1 MGIRIAKHERRTT
14 KQAEA
19 KKRQEA
25 RDQRTTAEQIALIAK
40 RPGQSLKE
48 LTRLRKNS

>member
-25 RDQRTTAEQIALIAK
+25 RDTRTTEQQIALIAT
-40 RPGQSLKE
+40 RPGASKRE
-48 LTRLRKNS
+48 LTRLRGMK